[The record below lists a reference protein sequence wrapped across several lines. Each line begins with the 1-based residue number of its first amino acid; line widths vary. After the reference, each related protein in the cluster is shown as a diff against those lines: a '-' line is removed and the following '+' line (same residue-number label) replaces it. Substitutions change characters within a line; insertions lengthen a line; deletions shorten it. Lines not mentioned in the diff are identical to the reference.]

1 MNQTSEPS
9 EARPPPPRP
18 PAAPVASSATR
29 RENFS
34 TDFRRFFVRGLA
46 ALMPTLVTLWL
57 LLKVWEFL
65 WQSIGVYLLIG
76 LNRLLLASEHLGT
89 SPDLLTHGSQFVRD
103 PRNGPWYVQLL
114 GVVLAV
120 VLVYLVGLFAGNFLG
135 RTAWRLAERAVK
147 RVPLIRAIYPAVKQ
161 VTDFL
166 LADKTSQFAGT
177 RVVAV
182 EPHAKGIWSIGLVT
196 GSGLRPLS
204 DSLGQEMITVFVP
217 SSPTAFSGYV
227 LVVPRGSVI
236 ELPLTV
242 EQAMRLLVSGG
253 VLDPAALRGAASGA
267 DAAAGT
273 VLGGPGRARL
283 SLGAEVSGH
292 NASELP
298 LAAPPVLIDA
308 PAPSTAPPSAAAR
321 ELPRA
326 AG

>member
-1 MNQTSEPS
+1 VNQTPHPS
-9 EARPPPPRP
+9 EPRP
-18 PAAPVASSATR
+18 PTAGPRAAAAGVATR
-29 RENFS
+29 ETFS

-57 LLKVWEFL
+57 VMKVWEFL
-65 WQSIGVYLLIG
+65 WQSIGVYLIIG
-76 LNRLLLASEHLGT
+76 LKRLLAASEHLGT
-89 SPDLLTHGSQFVRD
+89 SPDLLNQGSQLVRD
-103 PRNGPWYVQLL
+103 PRNGPWYVQLF

-135 RTAWRLAERAVK
+135 RTAWRLAERAVM

-182 EPHAKGIWSIGLVT
+182 EPHSKGIWSIGLVT

-204 DSLGQEMITVFVP
+204 ESLGQEMITVFVP

-227 LVVPRGSVI
+227 LVVPRESVI

-253 VLDPAALRGAASGA
+253 VLDPAAL
-267 DAAAGT
+267 AG
-273 VLGGPGRARL
+273 VEGIPARARMA
-283 SLGAEVSGH
+283 LGAEVSGH
-292 NASELP
+292 NAGELP
-298 LAAPPVLIDA
+298 LGGPAGGEAGAA
-308 PAPSTAPPSAAAR
+308 SR

>member
-1 MNQTSEPS
+1 VNQTTHPG
-9 EARPPPPRP
+9 EARPPSPHG
-18 PAAPVASSATR
+18 ADPVAVTAA
-29 RENFS
+29 RETFS
-34 TDFRRFFVRGLA
+34 TDFRRFFLRGLA

-57 LLKVWEFL
+57 VMKVWEFL
-65 WQSIGVYLLIG
+65 WQSIGVYLIIG
-76 LNRLLLASEHLGT
+76 MKRLLAASEHLGT
-89 SPDLLTHGSQFVRD
+89 SPDLFSQGTHLVRD
-103 PRNGPWYVQLL
+103 PRNGPWYIQLF

-120 VLVYLVGLFAGNFLG
+120 VLVYLVGLFAGNFIG
-135 RTAWRLAERAVK
+135 RFSWRLAERAVM

-166 LADKTSQFAGT
+166 LADKASQFAGT

-196 GSGLRPLS
+196 GAGLRPLS

-253 VLDPAALRGAASGA
+253 VLDAA
-267 DAAAGT
+267 
-273 VLGGPGRARL
+273 VLGRQETMPARAKL
-283 SLGAEVSGH
+283 APGAELSGH
-292 NASELP
+292 NAGALP
-298 LAAPPVLIDA
+298 LGGQAVEPS
-308 PAPSTAPPSAAAR
+308 PATVTSTPR
-321 ELPRA
+321 ELPRPV
-326 AG
+326 G